1 MERIQ
6 KFLAHQG
13 VASRRQ
19 VDQMLQDGRITV
31 NGKPASPGDQV
42 AVAKKLRLMANCCV
56 SLGPKPALK

>member
-31 NGKPASPGDQV
+31 NGKPAKPGCPLYTSDAPDEQDY
-42 AVAKKLRLMANCCV
+42 
-56 SLGPKPALK
+56 